1 MNRAAQIE
9 ETAARWIVRRES
21 GDWSAQDEAELAAW
35 LDAHMA
41 HKAAFWRLRHGWAAA
56 DRVGALGFQTTQ
68 PDPRRSRLR
77 ARSWPS
83 WRRGGAAIGP
93 RAGGAIAASLALA
106 IGIGAYALHSAD
118 DRSPV
123 TPRIAVQ
130 TPVGVRRTIALHD
143 GSRIELNTATTVRT
157 ASVGEGREVWLD
169 KGEAYF
175 DIAHRP
181 DHPFVVH
188 AGPRTV
194 TVLGTRFT
202 VRRDGE
208 RVTVAVLSGR
218 VRVED
223 ATAGASA
230 RAAVIGQ
237 GDIAYA
243 QSHGTLV
250 ALAAPARVSA
260 MTGWRDGLLVFDN
273 QRLADAVAEFN
284 RYTDRP
290 IRIIDPA
297 VANIRIGGTFQ
308 IGNSAGFLDL
318 LHSAYGLDV
327 RAEGKEI
334 VVAS

>member
-1 MNRAAQIE
+1 MTQAHEIE
-9 ETAARWIVRRES
+9 ETAARWIVRREN
-21 GDWSAQDEAELAAW
+21 GDWSADDEVELAAW
-35 LDAHMA
+35 LDEGTA

-56 DRVGALGFQTTQ
+56 ERVGALGFHTTR
-68 PDPRRSRLR
+68 PRIRRSRPWTILR
-77 ARSWPS
+77 
-83 WRRGGAAIGP
+83 GIGP
-93 RAGGAIAASLALA
+93 RAGGAIAASLALLVGVA
-106 IGIGAYALHSAD
+106 TYTRQSSGDHPAAS
-118 DRSPV
+118 SQV
-123 TPRIAVQ
+123 AVQ
-130 TPVGVRRTIALHD
+130 TPVGVRRTIAMHD

-157 ASVGEGREVWLD
+157 ASAGDAREVWLD

-181 DHPFVVH
+181 DHPFIVH

-208 RVTVAVLSGR
+208 QVTVAVLSGR

-223 ATAGASA
+223 ATAGSTT

-243 QSHGTLV
+243 QPHGTLF

-260 MTGWRDGLLVFDN
+260 MTGWREGLLVFDN
-273 QRLADAVAEFN
+273 QRLADAVADFN

-290 IRIIDPA
+290 IRIADPK
-297 VANIRIGGTFQ
+297 VADMRIGGTFQ

-318 LHSAYGLDV
+318 LHSAYGLQI
-327 RAEGKEI
+327 RSQANEI
-334 VVAS
+334 IVEP

>member
-1 MNRAAQIE
+1 MSRAIQIE
-9 ETAARWIVRRES
+9 ETAARWLVRRDSE
-21 GDWSAQDEAELAAW
+21 DWTAENEAELARW
-35 LDAHMA
+35 LDESMA
-41 HKAAFWRLRHGWAAA
+41 HKAAYWRLRHGWAEA
-56 DRVGALGFQTTQ
+56 DRVGALGFQTTR
-68 PDPRRSRLR
+68 PRAL
-77 ARSWPS
+77 
-83 WRRGGAAIGP
+83 RRGPWSAWRQVAART
-93 RAGGAIAASLALA
+93 RAGGAIAASLALM
-106 IGIGAYALHSAD
+106 IGVGTYRLYPSD
-118 DRSPV
+118 DAAPAAPQRV
-123 TPRIAVQ
+123 VQ
-130 TPVGVRRTIALHD
+130 TSKGAQRTIALPD
-143 GSRIELNTATTVRT
+143 GSRVELNTATSVRT
-157 ASVGEGREVWLD
+157 ASAGDTREVWLD
-169 KGEAYF
+169 RGEAYF

-208 RVTVAVLSGR
+208 KVTVAVLSGR

-223 ATAGASA
+223 ATAGQSA

-250 ALAAPARVSA
+250 AMAAPARVNA
-260 MTGWRDGLLVFDN
+260 MTGWRDGVLVFDN
-273 QRLADAVAEFN
+273 QRLADAVADFN

-290 IRIIDPA
+290 IRIADPA
-297 VANIRIGGTFQ
+297 VANIRIGGSFR

-327 RAEGKEI
+327 QSGEHEV
-334 VVAS
+334 VVAP